1 MVWAQLVDCLADGV
15 VGELVRGEESEVSK
29 VVMMVMVMG
38 MGMFD
43 GYGVGWMMLT

>member
-1 MVWAQLVDCLADGV
+1 M

-29 VVMMVMVMG
+29 VVMMVMGMG